1 MKSTNYL
8 KTCQKLNREYHFTKP
23 AQRAIKKQLG
33 LSKKSALTFF
43 DNFFV
48 AAVYNKKEKKEF
60 IEYFENNMTKPNAW
74 KSIKC
79 EDNKILLFG
88 F

>member
-1 MKSTNYL
+1 M
-8 KTCQKLNREYHFTKP
+8 CQKLNREYHFDKSTKQ
-23 AQRAIKKQLG
+23 ALKSQLG
-33 LSKKSALTFF
+33 LKGKAAITFF

-48 AAVYNKKEKKEF
+48 ATVHSKKEKKEF
-60 IEYFENNMTKPNAW
+60 IEYFENNMAKPDAW

-79 EDNKILLFG
+79 NDNKILLFG